1 MRHETLQYA
10 TILSTCSFTILFLQE
25 TIEYQKVSIN
35 CFTRVCKRTKF
46 LLPLPGKKTV
56 PYCKVFPYRD
66 SQKKRAKERK
76 RDNIHTF
83 IIPGNRD

>member
-1 MRHETLQYA
+1 MRHKVLQYA
-10 TILSTCSFTILFLQE
+10 TILSTCSFTTLFLQE

-35 CFTRVCKRTKF
+35 CFTRICKRTKF
-46 LLPLPGKKTV
+46 LLPGKETV
-56 PYCKVFPYRD
+56 PRCKVFPYRD
-66 SQKKRAKERK
+66 SQKKRVKERK